1 LYFEWVAG
9 KIQERG
15 DILNDGFE
23 RMGWAANKPQ
33 AGMFV
38 WAKLPD
44 PLTKMGSMD
53 FTLQLIQ
60 KANVAVAPGV
70 GFGEEGEGYL
80 RMALV
85 ENEHRIRQA
94 LRQMKRALPEIAEMA
109 KASRIEVDSKTCF
122 GYPDGDCLR

>member
-1 LYFEWVAG
+1 
-9 KIQERG
+9 
-15 DILNDGFE
+15 
-23 RMGWAANKPQ
+23 MGWAANKPQ
-33 AGMFV
+33 AGVFV

-94 LRQMKRALPEIAEMA
+94 LRQII
-109 KASRIEVDSKTCF
+109 SS
-122 GYPDGDCLR
+122 